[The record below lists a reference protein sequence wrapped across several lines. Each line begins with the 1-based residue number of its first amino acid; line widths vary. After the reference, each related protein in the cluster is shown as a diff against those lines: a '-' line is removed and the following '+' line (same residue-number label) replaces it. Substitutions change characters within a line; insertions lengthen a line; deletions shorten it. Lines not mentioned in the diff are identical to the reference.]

1 MNKKKFLSLA
11 LTVALTATMGTTS
24 FAFADTTA
32 ATTAATKAATTAAA
46 TVSSEK
52 AADIVTDLGMFSPAK
67 GTTKVEI
74 DKMTGKV
81 KVTFSTTPMARQ
93 YTKLALIEQS
103 KDDKTKE
110 KNAVAATV
118 TKVTADG
125 AEKYVS
131 TFTVEISAAD
141 LGKTLPISMYQVFTK
156 SSGEKVD
163 GWYSFEKQHYLTVK
177 FTPELVTNLTGA
189 IYYQERTAGTDV
201 LCEAAGRGWNTL
213 TDAEQ
218 KKVTGFAYYLEE
230 GEVKGGYEYFAE
242 DTGDASK
249 DDPLNQDKIGSYEIL
264 VGSFGTSYNDNR
276 VATIGAI
283 EKAVAKAIPNF
294 SVRRGFTAQI
304 IINHIQAR
312 DNEKID
318 NVEQAVERAIKNK
331 VQVLVVQLTTLM
343 SGAEFDELKETVQ
356 KYESKFKQVIFAAP
370 ICDTDADRTTV
381 SDAVYKD
388 AAAKAG
394 FETVDAAKASKDTAF
409 VFMGHGTSHS
419 AKELYTQLQEKMTA
433 LGYTNAFIGTVEGNP
448 ESTSLEAVVAAVKK
462 AGYKKVVLRPMMVVA
477 GDHANNDMAGEEDSW
492 AAAFK
497 TAGFTVSSQIIGLGE
512 LKEVQDIVVA
522 HAKAAVKKAAVAK
535 TTTCKLTAG
544 TKKMTVA
551 ISAKSGMSGYQYR
564 YATTKS
570 GLAKASIK
578 TTTSKKVTVKKLKSK
593 KTYYV
598 QVRTFKKTATGKK
611 VYSAWS
617 TAKKVKVK

>member
-213 TDAEQ
+213 TDAEESHRFCLLS
-218 KKVTGFAYYLEE
+218 G
-230 GEVKGGYEYFAE
+230 
-242 DTGDASK
+242 
-249 DDPLNQDKIGSYEIL
+249 
-264 VGSFGTSYNDNR
+264 
-276 VATIGAI
+276 
-283 EKAVAKAIPNF
+283 
-294 SVRRGFTAQI
+294 RR
-304 IINHIQAR
+304 
-312 DNEKID
+312 
-318 NVEQAVERAIKNK
+318 
-331 VQVLVVQLTTLM
+331 
-343 SGAEFDELKETVQ
+343 
-356 KYESKFKQVIFAAP
+356 
-370 ICDTDADRTTV
+370 
-381 SDAVYKD
+381 
-388 AAAKAG
+388 
-394 FETVDAAKASKDTAF
+394 
-409 VFMGHGTSHS
+409 
-419 AKELYTQLQEKMTA
+419 
-433 LGYTNAFIGTVEGNP
+433 
-448 ESTSLEAVVAAVKK
+448 
-462 AGYKKVVLRPMMVVA
+462 
-477 GDHANNDMAGEEDSW
+477 
-492 AAAFK
+492 
-497 TAGFTVSSQIIGLGE
+497 
-512 LKEVQDIVVA
+512 
-522 HAKAAVKKAAVAK
+522 
-535 TTTCKLTAG
+535 
-544 TKKMTVA
+544 
-551 ISAKSGMSGYQYR
+551 
-564 YATTKS
+564 
-570 GLAKASIK
+570 
-578 TTTSKKVTVKKLKSK
+578 
-593 KTYYV
+593 
-598 QVRTFKKTATGKK
+598 
-611 VYSAWS
+611 
-617 TAKKVKVK
+617 